1 MRKPIT
7 QNVRD
12 AVQKATES
20 ILEETKEV
28 DMLKIAELLES
39 EYRIRFFNYEELGKL
54 VQEALKNIVYIY
66 I

>member
-7 QNVRD
+7 PEVRE
-12 AVQKATES
+12 AVQKATETV
-20 ILEETKEV
+20 LEGTKEV
-28 DMLKIAELLES
+28 DILKIAELLES

-54 VQEALKNIVYIY
+54 VQEAVKNIVYIY

>member
-7 QNVRD
+7 PEVRE
-12 AVQKATES
+12 AVQKATETV
-20 ILEETKEV
+20 LEGTKEV

-39 EYRIRFFNYEELGKL
+39 EYRIRFFNYEELGRL

>member
-7 QNVRD
+7 PEVRE
-12 AVQKATES
+12 AVQKATETV
-20 ILEETKEV
+20 LEGTKEV

>member
-7 QNVRD
+7 PEVRE
-12 AVQKATES
+12 AVQKATETV
-20 ILEETKEV
+20 LEGTKEV

-39 EYRIRFFNYEELGKL
+39 EYRIRFFNYEELGRL
-54 VQEALKNIVYIY
+54 VQEALKDIGYIY

>member
-1 MRKPIT
+1 MRKTIT

>member
-1 MRKPIT
+1 MIKPIT
-7 QNVRD
+7 PEVRE
-12 AVQKATES
+12 AVQKATETV
-20 ILEETKEV
+20 LEGTKEV